1 MTRNAQ
7 LALGLG
13 HRTALGRVDFL
24 VAPSNEVAVAWID
37 RWPDWTGAG
46 LALHGPPG
54 SGKTHLCEVW
64 RRLSGAPAI
73 DASAL
78 AEAGA
83 PELLGP
89 ARACV
94 LDGVGAWLEGD
105 EELQRR
111 LLHLYNLMAQRGG
124 HLLLSGAKP
133 PAHWPCTLADL
144 RSRLATMAAV
154 GLKAPDDSLLA
165 AVLVKLFSDRQLK
178 VEPAIIRFLVARM
191 ERSLEAAGRMV
202 AAIDRVSLAERREI
216 TVPLVRSVLDQEQPE
231 HAEDGG

>member
-1 MTRNAQ
+1 M
-7 LALGLG
+7 
-13 HRTALGRVDFL
+13 
-24 VAPSNEVAVAWID
+24 
-37 RWPDWTGAG
+37 
-46 LALHGPPG
+46 
-54 SGKTHLCEVW
+54 
-64 RRLSGAPAI
+64 
-73 DASAL
+73 
-78 AEAGA
+78 
-83 PELLGP
+83 LGP

-178 VEPAIIRFLVARM
+178 AEPAIIQFLVARM

-202 AAIDRVSLAERREI
+202 AAIDRASLAQRRNI
-216 TVPLVRSVLDQEQPE
+216 TIPLVRSVLNQEQPE
-231 HAEDGG
+231 PAEDGS

>member
-1 MTRNAQ
+1 MTRIAQ
-7 LALGLG
+7 LALDLG
-13 HRTALGRVDFL
+13 HRSALGRADYL

-37 RWPDWTGAG
+37 RWPNWPGTG
-46 LALHGPPG
+46 LALYGPPG

-73 DASAL
+73 DALAL
-78 AEAGA
+78 GGAEA

-94 LDGVGAWLEGD
+94 LDGAGD
-105 EELQRR
+105 WIGRGGELQRR
-111 LLHLYNLMAQRGG
+111 LLHLYNLIAQRGG
-124 HLLLSGAKP
+124 HLFLSGTKP
-133 PAHWPCTLADL
+133 PAHWPCALADL

-165 AVLVKLFSDRQLK
+165 AVLAKLFADRQLK
-178 VEPAIIRFLVARM
+178 AEPVIIHFLVARM
-191 ERSLEAAGRMV
+191 ERSLETAGRMV

-216 TVPLVRSVLDQEQPE
+216 TVPLVRSVLDREQPE
-231 HAEDGG
+231 HAEDEN